1 MVRGG
6 GAVVGRGGPG
16 PARRAIG
23 VVTVARSDYG
33 HLVPLL
39 EALRDTPGV
48 TLQLYVA
55 GAHLSPRFGHT
66 VDAIAADGWPITDRV
81 EMIYVSPLKALSNDV
96 QKNLDAPLAAISA
109 T

>member
-1 MVRGG
+1 MGSAGKRT
-6 GAVVGRGGPG
+6 
-16 PARRAIG
+16 IG

-39 EALRDTPGV
+39 EALRAMRGI

-66 VDAIAADGWPITDRV
+66 VDVIAADGWPITDRI
-81 EMIYVSPLKALSNDV
+81 EMTAASDAAADV
-96 QKNLDAPLAAISA
+96 AAAAGTGLAGFARA
-109 T
+109 FARGRPD